1 MPRVLMVDTA
11 VLFRMLERSFLRR
24 EGWEIVC
31 AARGK
36 DVIDKARTLRPEL
49 VLLDANAPGL
59 DAPACLR
66 ALRAEGRSVP
76 VVMLT
81 DAGTAPLREGEG
93 ADAVLTHPVE
103 AAALESALSALG
115 QVPSRRG
122 ARRPARL
129 AARVTTAED
138 LLRGRVKDVSRTGI
152 FLTLPR
158 PLPIESAVGVSLSL
172 PAPGG
177 PRRVQAHG
185 IVVRRVAEESASH
198 LIAGVG
204 VRFTSVDERS
214 ASLIERFVSQTAT
227 RGEERADQVTA

>member
-1 MPRVLMVDTA
+1 MVDTA
-11 VLFRMLERSFLRR
+11 VLFRMLEGSFLRR

-31 AARGK
+31 AARGT
-36 DVIDKARTLRPEL
+36 DVIDKARTLQPEL
-49 VLLDANAPGL
+49 VLLDATAPGL
-59 DAPACLR
+59 DARACLR
-66 ALRAEGRSVP
+66 ALRAEARPVP

-81 DAGTAPLREGEG
+81 DAGAPREGEG
-93 ADAVLTHPVE
+93 ADAVFTHPVE
-103 AAALESALSALG
+103 AAALESALCELG

-122 ARRPARL
+122 VRRTARL
-129 AARVTTAED
+129 AARVTSAEG
-138 LLRGRVKDVSRTGI
+138 LLRGRVKDISRTGI

-158 PLPIESAVGVSLSL
+158 PLPIDSAVGVSLIL
-172 PAPGG
+172 PAPEG
-177 PRRVQAHG
+177 PRRVQAQG

-214 ASLIERFVSQTAT
+214 TSLIERFVSQVAP

>member
-11 VLFRMLERSFLRR
+11 VLFRMLEGSFLRR

-31 AARGK
+31 AARGT
-36 DVIDKARTLRPEL
+36 DVIDKARTLRPEI
-49 VLLDANAPGL
+49 VLLDATAPGL
-59 DAPACLR
+59 DARACLR
-66 ALRAEGRSVP
+66 ALREEPRPVP

-81 DAGTAPLREGEG
+81 DAGNDPRGGEG

-103 AAALESALSALG
+103 AAALESALCELG
-115 QVPSRRG
+115 QVPWRRG
-122 ARRPARL
+122 ARRAARL
-129 AARVTTAED
+129 TARVTTAEG
-138 LLRGRVKDVSRTGI
+138 LLRGRVKDISRTGI

-158 PLPIESAVGVSLSL
+158 PLPIDSAVGLSLIL
-172 PAPGG
+172 PAPEG
-177 PRRVQAHG
+177 PRRVQAQG

-214 ASLIERFVSQTAT
+214 GSLIDRFVSQAAP

>member
-11 VLFRMLERSFLRR
+11 VLFRMLEGSFLRR

-36 DVIDKARTLRPEL
+36 DVIDKARTLQPEL
-49 VLLDANAPGL
+49 VLLDATAPGL
-59 DAPACLR
+59 DARACLR
-66 ALRAEGRSVP
+66 ALRAEAGPVP

-81 DAGTAPLREGEG
+81 DAGAARGEGEG

-103 AAALESALSALG
+103 AAALESALSELG

-122 ARRPARL
+122 ARRAARL
-129 AARVTTAED
+129 SARVTTAEG
-138 LLRGRVKDVSRTGI
+138 LLRGHVKDISRTGI
-152 FLTLPR
+152 FLALPR
-158 PLPIESAVGVSLSL
+158 PLAIDSAVGLSL
-172 PAPGG
+172 TLPTPEG
-177 PRRVQAHG
+177 PRRVQAQG
-185 IVVRRVAEESASH
+185 LVVRRVADESASH

-214 ASLIERFVSQTAT
+214 ASLIDRFVSQAVS
-227 RGEERADQVTA
+227 RGEERADKVTA